1 MAWHDAEQVEKIHEF
16 SLPVQNSAKNQTD
29 PASGRRMTVDF
40 IFFIFYKKSIFIRVL
55 FSFEMKKIIFFL
67 TIITAGILTSGYVL
81 YHENDRMEACAAT
94 CEDWGFVGHRLLNR
108 YAVFTLPPEMM
119 VFYKKNIEFI
129 TEHAVDPDKRRY
141 ATKYEAPRHYIDIDH
156 WGEYPYEN
164 IPRRWTPALAKFT
177 DVFIISNENDT
188 IQLFGNEVSKLDDYK
203 FTLYGEGIQKIFGK
217 DSTIIYRDNYIE
229 FVQKNIERNI
239 YKDDKSLNAE
249 DLLALFSQ
257 ETPQIM
263 PVSAYFDDQLS
274 NYGIIPWH
282 LQRMQKQLTN
292 AFTEKDAEEIIRIS
306 ADFGH
311 YVGDAHVPLHTT
323 TNYNGQLTNQLGI
336 HAFWESRVLELF
348 IDEYDTFVGKADYI
362 DYPKDYVWDVV
373 LASHVLVDSV
383 LNVEKRLVRDFPK
396 DRQMCFDERL
406 DRTINTQCEEFA
418 RAFSEEMQGMVEQ
431 RFTEA
436 IHALGSLWYTAWVDA
451 GQPDLNKI
459 GLNKKEKEAQKEL
472 KEELNKAANSGKIFG
487 RQH

>member
-1 MAWHDAEQVEKIHEF
+1 
-16 SLPVQNSAKNQTD
+16 
-29 PASGRRMTVDF
+29 
-40 IFFIFYKKSIFIRVL
+40 
-55 FSFEMKKIIFFL
+55 MKKTFLFFTIILLGIIF
-67 TIITAGILTSGYVL
+67 SGYINKPKHHHCEL
-81 YHENDRMEACAAT
+81 EARVTT

-119 VFYKKNIEFI
+119 VFYKKNIEHI

-141 ATKYEAPRHYIDIDH
+141 ATKHEAPRHYIDIDH
-156 WGEYPYEN
+156 WGEYPYDN

-177 DVFIISNENDT
+177 DVFIITNENDT
-188 IQLFGNEVSKLDDYK
+188 LQLFGNDISKLDKDK
-203 FTLYGEGIQKIFGK
+203 FTLYGEGVKKIFGK
-217 DSTIIYRDNYIE
+217 DSTIIYREPYVE
-229 FVQKNIERNI
+229 FVRKNIEYNI
-239 YKDDKSLNAE
+239 YRNNYSLNA
-249 DLLALFSQ
+249 DDILALFSQ
-257 ETPQIM
+257 ETPQIT
-263 PVSAYFDDQLS
+263 PASAYFDDQLS
-274 NYGIIPWH
+274 KYGIVPWH
-282 LQRMQKQLTN
+282 LQAMQKRLTK
-292 AFTEKDAEEIIRIS
+292 AFVEKDPETILRLS

-323 TNYNGQLTNQLGI
+323 TNYNGQLTNQDGI
-336 HAFWESRVLELF
+336 HGFWESRVLELF

-362 DYPKDYVWDVV
+362 DYPEDYVWEVV

-396 DRQMCFDERL
+396 DRQMCFEERNE
-406 DRTINTQCEEFA
+406 RTINTQCEEFA

-451 GQPDLNKI
+451 GQPNLNKI
-459 GLNKKEKEAQKEL
+459 GLNKKEKEAQKEIE
-472 KEELNKAANSGKIFG
+472 KGLNKAVKSGKIFG